1 MLENPEI
8 NAKRRFYVEE
18 VILILLL
25 ILSLI
30 GVRITDYSP
39 IDGYGYWM
47 FMVFVFALFAI
58 TIAWIQSKQR
68 LTDFKTIL
76 REQSIHWLTSLLM
89 VESIFSFQKTE
100 HLTQANAGI
109 VIMMILAQ
117 STILDGLR
125 VGWRFSLVGI
135 FLGVSAIIA
144 ANTQHFFWIE
154 LIIAIFIVIGT
165 ISGEVLIKKARM
177 NPISET

>member
-1 MLENPEI
+1 MLKDTEI
-8 NAKRRFYVEE
+8 TAKKRFYAEE
-18 VILILLL
+18 VILILML

-39 IDGYGYWM
+39 VDGYGYWM
-47 FMVFVFALFAI
+47 IMVFVFAFFAM
-58 TIAWIQSKQR
+58 TIAWRQSR
-68 LTDFKTIL
+68 HRVTDFKKIL
-76 REQSIHWLTSLLM
+76 REQSVHWFTSLLV
-89 VESIFSFQKTE
+89 VEGVFSLQKTE
-100 HLTQANAGI
+100 HLTQEDTGL

-144 ANTQHFFWIE
+144 ANTHHFFWIE
-154 LIIAIFIVIGT
+154 LIIAIVIVIST
-165 ISGEVLIKKARM
+165 ILVEVWQGKRAQA
-177 NPISET
+177 